1 MSDVVWK
8 LSDVEHTRRSR
19 NTQEESRADTL
30 FAFLGLIFSNPVI
43 NLRQRH

>member
-8 LSDVEHTRRSR
+8 LSDVEHTLRSR

-30 FAFLGLIFSNPVI
+30 FSVLFSRTPVI